1 MFTFSPSKLYLFMKK
16 AGIALLLLFATNHV
30 WAQIS
35 LNLPDM
41 AGPGDVII
49 NSSQN
54 YSGTTPPA
62 GSNISYSF
70 LESDTTFQDT
80 IVFVTAA
87 STPFGASFPT
97 STMATG
103 SFGNYGYYKLNNT
116 GLSLTGFVFDFGDG
130 GGGLGLPFS
139 SAVFP
144 INPEIKVLNFPAT
157 MGMNI
162 QSQGT
167 SSFEFPFDTVIN
179 VNGIPA
185 TITKARIN
193 ATILDTSTIDGY
205 GNAEFVAGTIPV
217 LRNIQSLK
225 MTFKIQ
231 VFAKISILPAVW
243 IDLPASV
250 LDPSLIPVISTKT
263 LSFWANGKKSA
274 VAEFSLDSNNNVT
287 SADYLKEML
296 LLTSNRSLLSVRP
309 DFEFQA
315 APNPALNDVS
325 FSSDAILKKVKIFSV
340 TGQKMLE
347 KDFQLNEYR
356 VQVDALTNGVYVA
369 ELENEKGG
377 KSQKRLIIN
386 R

>member
-1 MFTFSPSKLYLFMKK
+1 MPTFGPSKLYLFMKK
-16 AGIALLLLFATNHV
+16 AGIALLLLFATTRIS
-30 WAQIS
+30 AQIS
-35 LNLPDM
+35 LTQSDM
-41 AGPGDVII
+41 SAPGDVII

-54 YSGTTPPA
+54 FSGTTPPA
-62 GSNISYSF
+62 GANISYSF
-70 LESDTTFQDT
+70 LESDTTIQDT
-80 IVFVTAA
+80 IAFVTAA

-103 SFGNYGYYKLNNT
+103 SFGNYGYYKLDNT
-116 GLSLTGFVFDFGDG
+116 GLSITGFVFDFGDG

-144 INPEIKVLNFPAT
+144 ISPEIKVLNFPAT

-162 QSQGT
+162 KSQGT

-179 VNGIPA
+179 VNGLEA
-185 TITKARIN
+185 TVTKARIN
-193 ATILDTSTIDGY
+193 ATILDTSIIDGY
-205 GNAEFVAGTIPV
+205 GNAEFAAGTIPV

-225 MTFKIQ
+225 MSFKIQ
-231 VFAKISILPAVW
+231 VFAKILFFNPTW
-243 IDLPASV
+243 IDLPASI

-274 VAEFSLDSNNNVT
+274 VAEFTLDSSNNVT

-296 LLTSNRSLLSVRP
+296 LLTNNRSLLSVRP

-315 APNPALNDVS
+315 APNPALNEVS

-347 KDFQLNEYR
+347 KEFSLNEFSVR
-356 VQVDALTNGVYVA
+356 VDALTNGVYVA